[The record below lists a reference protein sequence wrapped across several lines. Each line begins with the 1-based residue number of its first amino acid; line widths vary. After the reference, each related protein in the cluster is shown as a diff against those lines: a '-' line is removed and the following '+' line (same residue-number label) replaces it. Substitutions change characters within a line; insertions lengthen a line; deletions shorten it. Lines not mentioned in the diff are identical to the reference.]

1 MGLGLDRAGRVAG
14 VTDMLLRQMR
24 HDVWATERL
33 IAHLRKLTAA
43 QLELTAT
50 GTYGTILGTLK
61 HIVAADEGYLV
72 RLTGA
77 KLHDTHFT
85 AAVDPDLD
93 EIATHLGHVKDGVE
107 RLFGSAFD
115 GDRVITDTPLRR
127 PEQPRIEMPAWVPAA
142 QFINHGTDHR
152 SQIDTILSTNGLE
165 SVDMQVWPYAGELG
179 ATREA
184 K

>member
-33 IAHLRKLTAA
+33 IAHLRKLTPA

-50 GTYGTILGTLK
+50 GTFGTIRGTLK
-61 HIVAADEGYLV
+61 HIVGADENYVV
-72 RLTGA
+72 RLLGA
-77 KLHDTHFT
+77 KLHDTPFT
-85 AAVDPDLD
+85 AAADPDLE

-107 RLFGSAFD
+107 RLFGGAFD
-115 GDRVITDTPLRR
+115 GDRLITDTPLRR
-127 PEQPRIEMPAWVPAA
+127 PEQPRIEMSAWVPAA
-142 QFINHGTDHR
+142 QFVNHGVDHR
-152 SQIDTILSTNGLE
+152 SQIDTILSAHGLE
-165 SVDMQVWPYAGELG
+165 TIDMQVWPYAGELN